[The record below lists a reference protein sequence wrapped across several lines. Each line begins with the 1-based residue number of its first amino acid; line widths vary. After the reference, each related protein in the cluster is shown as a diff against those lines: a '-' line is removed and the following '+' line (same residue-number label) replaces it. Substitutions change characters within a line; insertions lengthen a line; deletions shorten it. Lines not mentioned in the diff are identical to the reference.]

1 VALFQ
6 VRMREC
12 ELVVVKDGGVDEDV
26 AEVFVE
32 LDAISC
38 ASDGGGKR
46 EHDARGWPTSKG
58 LKS

>member
-38 ASDGGGKR
+38 ASDGGGKL
-46 EHDARGWPTSKG
+46 EHDARG
-58 LKS
+58 